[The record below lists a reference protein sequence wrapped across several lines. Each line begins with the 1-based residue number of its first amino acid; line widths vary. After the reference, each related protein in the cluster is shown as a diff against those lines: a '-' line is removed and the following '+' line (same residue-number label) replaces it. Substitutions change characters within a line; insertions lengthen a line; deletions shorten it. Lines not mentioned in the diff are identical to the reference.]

1 MIVIIVRGGAV
12 QSVFSDEPDEDVK
25 VLDFDTA
32 SDPDADAPPEQ
43 LEREIKLIE
52 RQMHQVL

>member
-1 MIVIIVRGGAV
+1 MIVIIVRGGVV

-25 VLDFDTA
+25 VLDFDDA
-32 SDPDADAPPEQ
+32 NEPDAEASPEQ

-52 RQMHQVL
+52 REMHQVL

>member
-1 MIVIIVRGGAV
+1 MIVIIIRGGVV

-25 VLDFDTA
+25 VLDFDDANEPDSEA
-32 SDPDADAPPEQ
+32 SPEQ

-52 RQMHQVL
+52 REMHQVL

>member
-1 MIVIIVRGGAV
+1 M

-25 VLDFDTA
+25 VLDFDDA
-32 SDPDADAPPEQ
+32 NEPDAEASPEQ

-52 RQMHQVL
+52 REMHQVL

>member
-1 MIVIIVRGGAV
+1 VIVIIVRGGVV

-25 VLDFDTA
+25 VLDFDDA
-32 SDPDADAPPEQ
+32 NEPDAEASPEQ

-52 RQMHQVL
+52 REMHQVL

>member
-1 MIVIIVRGGAV
+1 MIVIVVQGGAV

-25 VLDFDTA
+25 VLDFDSA
-32 SDPDADAPPEQ
+32 RDPDTEAPPEQ

-52 RQMHQVL
+52 REMHQVL